1 MEPLV
6 SVVIPTYRRPQL
18 VKRAVMSALAQTLKE
33 IEVIVVIDGPQP
45 ETQTVLSEIDD
56 SRLRAIELPTN
67 QGCRVARNTG
77 IAAASAKWV
86 ASLDDD
92 DEWMPQKL
100 EMQLETARLSQYKF
114 PIISCYLKAQTP
126 QGDSI
131 WPRRFPQ
138 PSEALSE
145 YLFVRKTLFQG
156 EGLIQSSTIFTAK
169 ELLEKVPFSTTIQ
182 RHDDWDWILRAM
194 SVEGVGVEF
203 VPEVLSI
210 WYIGDARPTLSS
222 SNNWQFSLDWIRAK
236 RDLVTPRA
244 YSSFILA
251 EVSARAARTRD
262 WKAFFLLLWEAIRF
276 GRPQLTDIFLC
287 LGMWLIPT
295 EKRTW
300 LRLLL
305 TKKPKP
311 LPNQTPSEGSGYES
325 VGV

>member
-1 MEPLV
+1 M
-6 SVVIPTYRRPQL
+6 IPTYCRPQL
-18 VKRAVMSALAQTLKE
+18 VKRAVMSALAQTLKD

-45 ETQTVLSEIDD
+45 ETRTALSEIDD
-56 SRLRAIELPTN
+56 SRLRLIELPTN
-67 QGCRVARNTG
+67 QGSRVARNTG
-77 IAAASAKWV
+77 ISAASAKWL
-86 ASLDDD
+86 AFLDDD
-92 DEWMPQKL
+92 DEWMPKKL
-100 EMQLETARLSQYKF
+100 EMQLETARLSQFKL

-131 WPRRFPQ
+131 WPRRVPKI
-138 PSEALSE
+138 SEPLSE

-156 EGLIQSSTIFTAK
+156 EGIIQSSTIFTAK
-169 ELLEKVPFSTTIQ
+169 ELLEKVPFSIAIQ
-182 RHDDWDWILRAM
+182 RHDDWDWILRAV

-210 WYIGDARPTLSS
+210 WYVGDARPTLSS
-222 SNNWQFSLDWIRAK
+222 SKNWQFSLDWIREK
-236 RDLVTPRA
+236 RSLVTSRA

-251 EVSARAARTRD
+251 EVSARAARTGD
-262 WKAFFLLLWEAIRF
+262 WKAFFFLLWEAIRF
-276 GRPQLTDIFLC
+276 GKPQLMDIFLC

-305 TKKPKP
+305 TKKPKSVSHE
-311 LPNQTPSEGSGYES
+311 QTPPKESGYES